1 MTTLGI
7 QDTGQRQQ
15 KIFKQLFL
23 KRQKNKTK
31 NTYNIKTTK
40 KAPHKNDLYPVTNKL
55 DLSFQRK
62 KKYLKFLP
70 ISKTNTYGRRF
81 LSEGICV
88 EDL

>member
-62 KKYLKFLP
+62 KN
-70 ISKTNTYGRRF
+70 I
-81 LSEGICV
+81 
-88 EDL
+88 